1 MTATF
6 QRGDQRRTNSRF
18 LKAVTGLALCAAT
31 VSSAGCAQ
39 DPMAGSVASTAAS
52 DLRGVASRLAPRL
65 LRTWMLGTRA
75 RGFPA
80 EPVVDFH

>member
-18 LKAVTGLALCAAT
+18 LKAVTRLALCAAT

-52 DLRGVASRLAPRL
+52 DLPGGRVASVSNVDVKYPGPRISG
-65 LRTWMLGTRA
+65 GTGR
-75 RGFPA
+75 
-80 EPVVDFH
+80 

>member
-52 DLRGVASRLAPRL
+52 DLPEGRVASGAASASNVDVRYPGPRISG
-65 LRTWMLGTRA
+65 GTGR
-75 RGFPA
+75 
-80 EPVVDFH
+80 

>member
-6 QRGDQRRTNSRF
+6 QRGNQRRTNSRF
-18 LKAVTGLALCAAT
+18 LKAVTRLALCAAT

-52 DLRGVASRLAPRL
+52 DLPGGRVASGAASASNVDVRYPDPRISG
-65 LRTWMLGTRA
+65 GTGR
-75 RGFPA
+75 
-80 EPVVDFH
+80 